1 MDTRAPRANTWIEKK
16 RLQIGLEGNEF
27 VSALAYAGNE
37 GWYRVIAERQKRVVV
52 APTLMGEN
60 AMTDNPAY
68 VARNL
73 DDLPKLLA
81 EIFSQCAE
89 GGMVFPFIACAI
101 SPNGN
106 VCVFRVEPAG
116 NEILAEHYENEPF
129 RLPMTI
135 TVVDQKNEVAVVGID
150 DGGNIVR
157 H

>member
-1 MDTRAPRANTWIEKK
+1 MCVE
-16 RLQIGLEGNEF
+16 
-27 VSALAYAGNE
+27 LARNAGQ
-37 GWYRVIAERQKRVVV
+37 GYRGTSRRGITERQKRVVV
-52 APTLMGEN
+52 APTLMGEM

-106 VCVFRVEPAG
+106 VCVFRAEPAG

>member
-1 MDTRAPRANTWIEKK
+1 
-16 RLQIGLEGNEF
+16 
-27 VSALAYAGNE
+27 
-37 GWYRVIAERQKRVVV
+37 
-52 APTLMGEN
+52 
-60 AMTDNPAY
+60 MTDNPAY

-73 DDLPKLLA
+73 DDLPKILA

-116 NEILAEHYENEPF
+116 NEILAEHYENQPF

-135 TVVDQKNEVAVVGID
+135 TVVDQKNEVRIISSPQRELAHRPWRRQD
-150 DGGNIVR
+150 DRARQIGPWQVSIR
-157 H
+157 IQPQRTLTCESAR

>member
-1 MDTRAPRANTWIEKK
+1 
-16 RLQIGLEGNEF
+16 
-27 VSALAYAGNE
+27 
-37 GWYRVIAERQKRVVV
+37 
-52 APTLMGEN
+52 MGEN

-73 DDLPKLLA
+73 DDLPKILA

-116 NEILAEHYENEPF
+116 NEILAEHYETEPF

-135 TVVDQKNEVAVVGID
+135 TVVDQKNEVAVVEID

>member
-1 MDTRAPRANTWIEKK
+1 
-16 RLQIGLEGNEF
+16 
-27 VSALAYAGNE
+27 
-37 GWYRVIAERQKRVVV
+37 
-52 APTLMGEN
+52 MGRN
-60 AMTDNPAY
+60 AMKDNPAY

-73 DDLPKLLA
+73 DDLAEILA

-116 NEILAEHYENEPF
+116 NEILAEHYENQPF

-135 TVVDQKNEVAVVGID
+135 TVVDQKNEAKQTGLPL
-150 DGGNIVR
+150 R
-157 H
+157 LWLLQRFRWLLLRSRWA

>member
-1 MDTRAPRANTWIEKK
+1 MYI
-16 RLQIGLEGNEF
+16 
-27 VSALAYAGNE
+27 
-37 GWYRVIAERQKRVVV
+37 VICTKPCQVILFCP
-52 APTLMGEN
+52 PTLMGKD

-73 DDLPKLLA
+73 DDLPEILA

-106 VCVFRVEPAG
+106 ACVFRVEPAG
-116 NEILAEHYENEPF
+116 NEILAEHYENQPF

-135 TVVDQKNEVAVVGID
+135 TVVDQKNEVAVVE
-150 DGGNIVR
+150 NRRRWQHRSPLVR
-157 H
+157 RG